1 MMFHFANSATVAQEY
16 ARFWVGLESAPVQVV
31 QSGTIIPIN
40 PGISTTRQ
48 PATTPIFNP
57 SVEIEVNFY
66 NL

>member
-1 MMFHFANSATVAQEY
+1 MCSATVAQEY

-31 QSGTIIPIN
+31 QSGTIITSN

-48 PATTPIFNP
+48 PATTPSFNP
-57 SVEIEVNFY
+57 SVAAEVIVC